1 MSSASHTARD
11 QETKVLRTH
20 LNVSINRTDG
30 MLRIYSDPIPPP
42 EHARPT
48 APSNRLTDPHP
59 DLFSTSP
66 IFPRALHSTAFNTP
80 LQPKLAQ
87 SRLAIL
93 GIVHTSPSH
102 PLKYHVSRTP
112 SSQLPV
118 YKLAKSGGNLHQTRI
133 KKIAGDVR
141 ALRQDVQKLL
151 GLSEKDVMVNS
162 VTQHVVVKGWYKD
175 EIVKFLESKSF

>member
-102 PLKYHVSRTP
+102 PPEIPRLADALLSITRVQAREERRELTPDADQEDSGRCASVEAGRTKA
-112 SSQLPV
+112 V
-118 YKLAKSGGNLHQTRI
+118 G
-133 KKIAGDVR
+133 
-141 ALRQDVQKLL
+141 
-151 GLSEKDVMVNS
+151 
-162 VTQHVVVKGWYKD
+162 VVGEGCYG
-175 EIVKFLESKSF
+175 